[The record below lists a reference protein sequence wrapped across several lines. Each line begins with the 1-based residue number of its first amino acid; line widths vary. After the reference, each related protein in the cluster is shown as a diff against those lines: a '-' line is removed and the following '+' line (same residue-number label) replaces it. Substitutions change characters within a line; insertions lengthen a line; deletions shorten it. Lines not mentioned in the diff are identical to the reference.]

1 MIAANQP
8 LESFSFH
15 VITNHSRSFLHT
27 NRCAKSTG
35 RKGRWGERRLAAL
48 GDTALDALELDVVG
62 IVGLDIGGETV
73 EGALDSFLGGRVHH
87 AGLSIVS

>member
-1 MIAANQP
+1 MTAANQP

-15 VITNHSRSFLHT
+15 IITNRSRSFLHT

-73 EGALDSFLGGRVHH
+73 EGALDSFLGG
-87 AGLSIVS
+87 

>member
-1 MIAANQP
+1 MTAANQP

-15 VITNHSRSFLHT
+15 IITNRSRSFLHT

-62 IVGLDIGGETV
+62 VVGLDIGSETV
-73 EGALDSFLGGRVHH
+73 EGALDGFLGG
-87 AGLSIVS
+87 

>member
-1 MIAANQP
+1 MTAANQP

-15 VITNHSRSFLHT
+15 IITNRSRSFLHT

-35 RKGRWGERRLAAL
+35 RKGGWRKRRLAAL

-62 IVGLDIGGETV
+62 IVGLDVGGETV
-73 EGALDSFLGGRVHH
+73 ECALDGFLGG
-87 AGLSIVS
+87 